1 MSWDKL
7 GQFALKVLRD
17 EMAKPQTRYDALG
30 RRKPMRYKLNDTGK
44 FSQSLDYEVVDSDG
58 EVDIFI
64 TYPDQDPY
72 KYQAGVYFE
81 TGRKPGKGVPPLALQ
96 SWAKRKVRGF
106 NNLSKSKQNSFLYF
120 TQLKIKQRGIGSLQI
135 FANLNQL
142 IGERF
147 EEFMNTLTE
156 DELANLPQLD
166 EINRVLD
173 NLSLIDNVS
182 IQEI

>member
-17 EMAKPQTRYDALG
+17 EMAKPQSRFDYLG
-30 RRKPMRYKLNDTGK
+30 RRKTVRYPLNDTGR

-64 TYPDQDPY
+64 TYPDQDPF
-72 KYQAGVYFE
+72 KYQGEIFFGE
-81 TGRKPGKGVPPLALQ
+81 GRKPGSGVPPAKLKA
-96 SWAKRKVRGF
+96 WAKRKVRGF
-106 NNLSKSKQNSFLYF
+106 NNLSQSKQNSFLYF
-120 TQLKIKQRGIGSLQI
+120 TQLKIKKRGIGSLQI
-135 FANLNQL
+135 FLNLNQL